1 MLYKG
6 NELHI
11 EMNGRTYHCALDVT
25 MDYVGG
31 KWKTVILWYL
41 RKSALR
47 FSELNRKIPNIT
59 EKMLSMQLRKM
70 EKDGFVKRTLYP
82 EVPPRVEYSL
92 TAEGKKLIPLLEE
105 LARWGRRRAEQQGRF
120 VETKTGKQVKL
131 NFKQAD

>member
-1 MLYKG
+1 MNYDGK
-6 NELHI
+6 ELHI
-11 EMNGRTYHCALDVT
+11 EMNGRRYHCALDVT

-41 RKSALR
+41 RKQAMR

-70 EKDGFVKRTLYP
+70 EKDGFVKRTLFP
-82 EVPPRVEYSL
+82 EVPPRVEYAL

-105 LARWGRRRAEQQGRF
+105 LARWGRQRAEEKGKI
-120 VETKTGKQVKL
+120 VETKTGKQVAL
-131 NFKQAD
+131 SFKEAD